1 MKRAASAAITAVVLV
16 LLSGC
21 VGPSGR
27 RRGQRHQ
34 GKIETSVSWLI
45 GQLSARAEDE
55 GKSVP
60 VRMRVRQVAS
70 GYMQLVCTEEA
81 GSRILLYAY
90 YEKGGKLLEGIYFC
104 YTAAAPKEPEPGAA
118 PGPRIV
124 WTTKAPSGQG
134 GPSEYERYLFR
145 RGVLVRAEWYR
156 ARESTPF
163 RIVERDPRGI
173 ETRIVSVQEGGVQH
187 EEIIGASGFPI
198 LKKMFK
204 DGNYVRS
211 THLSGPFERLAAEK
225 VAAGRNISGS
235 LLPNYMYFRAARF
248 DFVLIVDDAWNV
260 RRLSGRRAVRL
271 HGRARQHG

>member
-1 MKRAASAAITAVVLV
+1 
-16 LLSGC
+16 
-21 VGPSGR
+21 
-27 RRGQRHQ
+27 
-34 GKIETSVSWLI
+34 
-45 GQLSARAEDE
+45 
-55 GKSVP
+55 
-60 VRMRVRQVAS
+60 MRVRQVAS

-90 YEKGGKLLEGIYFC
+90 YEKGGKLLEGVYFC

-124 WTTKAPSGQG
+124 WTTKAPSGHG
-134 GPSEYERYLFR
+134 GPAEYERYIFR

-156 ARESTPF
+156 TRETTPF

-173 ETRIVSVQEGGVQH
+173 ETRIVSVRQGGIQL
-187 EEIIGASGFPI
+187 EETIGATGFPV
-198 LKKMFK
+198 LKKTFK

-211 THLSGPFERLAAEK
+211 RHLSGPFERLTAEK
-225 VAAGRNISGS
+225 VAVGRNISGS

-260 RRLSGRRAVRL
+260 RRLSGQEDAVRFDYAAE
-271 HGRARQHG
+271 HDTTADAAKAIRQCFGWDLKQFVDQVKSKLKKRR